1 MQNLDTSLHQIIFL
15 CAIVGCELWTE
26 NSNALLALVKE
37 YIMDLWEVW
46 KVKLYGLS
54 PWLEIQGMA
63 LWLGVREMVSLV
75 SSVTQGE

>member
-1 MQNLDTSLHQIIFL
+1 
-15 CAIVGCELWTE
+15 
-26 NSNALLALVKE
+26 
-37 YIMDLWEVW
+37 MDLWEVW

-75 SSVTQGE
+75 SSVTQGECRVSYVLLKICYVYVHVNLAPPTFVGVWSVA